1 MTAAAADAPD
11 PTPSGPSDPPLS
23 GPPNRL
29 PTGPPDLPPSGPP
42 NPPPSGPPTGQPRA
56 PAGEPEGGAAATGAV
71 TSGAVY
77 VVGSINTD
85 LVAYVE
91 RLPVGGETLFGER
104 FAQFAGGKGANQAV
118 AAARA
123 GATTTFIGAVGDDA
137 YGRAGRDSLEQAGVG
152 VDGLATLPGHASG
165 VALILVDR
173 HGENQIVVAP
183 GANLAFGPE
192 IAPPPQAARGAPAP
206 QGSSAAGADPA
217 GGGGAPPAGLISG
230 HPAPASAATAAAT
243 APAPGV
249 GRRPAS
255 PPILLLQN
263 EIAPATTAACAKR
276 WCAAGAR
283 VIWNLAPAPAAPPPP
298 ELLAS
303 VEFVLVN
310 EVELAVLAD
319 GGEDRDGGAPDSAP
333 DGGADS
339 SAEGGAEGGA
349 EADAGGIS
357 AAAVAAQLPAGP
369 STTAD
374 ACAARA
380 LALVGGRGGGAPA
393 LGNLIVTL
401 GAQGCIWAYRGA
413 GGRPQLHRQPALPV
427 TAVDTVGAGDCFCG
441 VFAAVLAAG
450 ATPPT
455 ALKQASAAAALSV
468 QREGAQPSLPH
479 RAEIEAALSGH
490 LSSASAS

>member
-1 MTAAAADAPD
+1 MTPAAANASNPAP
-11 PTPSGPSDPPLS
+11 TGPSDPP
-23 GPPNRL
+23 
-29 PTGPPDLPPSGPP
+29 PSGQP

-152 VDGLATLPGHASG
+152 VDGLVTLPGHASG

-173 HGENQIVVAP
+173 DGENQIVVAP

-192 IAPPPQAARGAPAP
+192 IAPPPQQASRGAPVP
-206 QGSSAAGADPA
+206 QASSAAGADPA
-217 GGGGAPPAGLISG
+217 DGGGAPPAGLISG
-230 HPAPASAATAAAT
+230 QPAPASAATAAAT
-243 APAPGV
+243 APAPSV
-249 GRRPAS
+249 GRRPAT

-263 EIAPATTAACAKR
+263 EIVPATTAACAKR

-283 VIWNLAPAPAAPPPP
+283 VIWNLAPAPAVPPPA
-298 ELLAS
+298 ELLAL

-319 GGEDRDGGAPDSAP
+319 GGEGRDGGAPDGAP
-333 DGGADS
+333 DS
-339 SAEGGAEGGA
+339 SAEGGA
-349 EADAGGIS
+349 GGIP
-357 AAAVAAQLPAGP
+357 AAAVAAQLPASA
-369 STTAD
+369 STTVD

-380 LALVGGRGGGAPA
+380 LALVGGRGGGASA
-393 LGNLIVTL
+393 LRNLIVTL

-441 VFAAVLAAG
+441 VFAAALAAG
-450 ATPPT
+450 AAPPT

-479 RAEIEAALSGH
+479 RAEIEAARSGH